1 MPPQAEAY
9 VGIPDTGLAVVVALV
24 VVVVVVVAAAVEDV
38 LVEEEAGG
46 LAGQARTPRAW

>member
-9 VGIPDTGLAVVVALV
+9 VGIPETGVAVVVAL
-24 VVVVVVVAAAVEDV
+24 VVVVVAAAVEDV

-46 LAGQARTPRAW
+46 LAGQARTPRAR